1 MAEKKYFNRIFFSN
15 GIDVNKL
22 VKKAENYADSYIK
35 DKDNRILILKDKK
48 LFYMEERINIVERIV
63 FPKYYIKHTIMTEKA
78 AKNFDEETQKKYVHM
93 PILLISEIKDD
104 SIMIDL
110 LRKYIKNLSLNEIAE
125 ALRIIRL
132 NQLKNENEGNSYYPY
147 ELYRLMKYIPE
158 LENEYKNDKNL
169 SKAVEDIAKDDTDE
183 IVKANYSL
191 LTIEL
196 ANWILME

>member
-48 LFYMEERINIVERIV
+48 LFYTEERLNIVERIV
-63 FPKYYIKHTIMTEKA
+63 FPKYYIKHTIMTEKV

-93 PILLISEIKDD
+93 PILLISEIKDN

-110 LRKYIKNLSLNEIAE
+110 LRKYIKNLSSNEIAE

>member
-48 LFYMEERINIVERIV
+48 LFYTEERLNIVERIV
-63 FPKYYIKHTIMTEKA
+63 FPKYYIKHTIMTEKV

-110 LRKYIKNLSLNEIAE
+110 LRKYIKNLSSNEIAE
-125 ALRIIRL
+125 ALRLIRL

>member
-35 DKDNRILILKDKK
+35 DKDNRILIVKDKK
-48 LFYMEERINIVERIV
+48 LFYTEERLNIVERIV
-63 FPKYYIKHTIMTEKA
+63 FPKYYIKHTIMTEKV

-110 LRKYIKNLSLNEIAE
+110 LRKYIKNLSSNEIAE
-125 ALRIIRL
+125 ALRLIRL